1 LLLLPVVQGA
11 SRTPTITALD
21 AMAEVFSDAR
31 QKPFF
36 NIIHK
41 RCAPHTHRYK
51 GLTPLRNTHAR
62 NKCGQ
67 FGVLFSGD

>member
-1 LLLLPVVQGA
+1 VVQGA
-11 SRTPTITALD
+11 SRTPTIAALD

-31 QKPFF
+31 PKPFF
-36 NIIHK
+36 NIIDK

-51 GLTPLRNTHAR
+51 GLTPLRINIAR
-62 NKCGQ
+62 LKCGQ